1 MFKHI
6 LVCTDGGKLSDK
18 AVDAAIRLAKDL
30 GARLT
35 GFHVTQDYPINPFPE
50 YAIVASS
57 LSPQQWKADQEKH
70 AQRILAR
77 VEIKANKAGVDCGT
91 RSGSDID
98 PYKAIIAA
106 AKNSRCDLIV
116 MASHGRRGIQGL
128 ILGSET
134 NKVLTHSK
142 VPVLVYR

>member
-1 MFKHI
+1 MFQHV

-35 GFHVTQDYPINPFPE
+35 AFHAMQDYPINPFPE

-57 LSPQQWKADQEKH
+57 MSPQTWKADQEKR
-70 AQRILAR
+70 AQRILAK
-77 VEIKANKAGVDCGT
+77 VEIKAKKAGVDCSARAGL
-91 RSGSDID
+91 DIE
-98 PYKAIIAA
+98 PYRAIIAA
-106 AKNSRCDLIV
+106 AKKSRCDLIV
-116 MASHGRRGIQGL
+116 MASHGRRGIKGL
-128 ILGSET
+128 VLGSET

-142 VPVLVYR
+142 LPVLVYR